1 MIVVLKRLL
10 LPSGPFG
17 PDLFSHS
24 PQRRSG
30 NFYNN
35 QPAPMAYLA
44 AAVRGCVK
52 CHAEGGLARE
62 PVIGGRGI
70 IRERVNEGTGTRTY
84 PTDFSVQHGGR
95 HNQ

>member
-10 LPSGPFG
+10 LPSGPLAPTFFLTLLSVG
-17 PDLFSHS
+17 RATFTTI
-24 PQRRSG
+24 
-30 NFYNN
+30 N
-35 QPAPMAYLA
+35 QPPMAYLV